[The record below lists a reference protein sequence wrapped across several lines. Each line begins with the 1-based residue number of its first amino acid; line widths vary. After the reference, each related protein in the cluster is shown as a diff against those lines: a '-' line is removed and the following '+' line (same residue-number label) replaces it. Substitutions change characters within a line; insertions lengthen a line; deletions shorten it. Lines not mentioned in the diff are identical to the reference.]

1 MLDTIYFLIVL
12 ITFSGQ
18 NYFIIHFGLTDE
30 MRDGFTPIGD
40 YFHFGAG
47 LENFMHEPNT
57 ITTRR
62 RIHDLI
68 TESLVRWEPR
78 LVLERVEVHELPDE
92 PARLRVEISYRLRRT
107 GLAQQMGLT
116 MELEA

>member
-1 MLDTIYFLIVL
+1 VRQSI
-12 ITFSGQ
+12 Q
-18 NYFIIHFGLTDE
+18 IILRTRPGERL
-30 MRDGFTPIGD
+30 MRR
-40 YFHFGAG
+40 HFGAG